1 MSFHTIV
8 AQSIFC
14 VLTISFWQESG
25 ATKIW
30 IVCLLKDS
38 KARYL
43 SAESCN
49 LIICRCSP
57 HHMQEVS
64 ATVSQDIDLFWYGQ
78 CGPFMTTTEQ
88 FL

>member
-8 AQSIFC
+8 DQSIFY
-14 VLTISFWQESG
+14 VLKISFWQESG

-43 SAESCN
+43 SAK
-49 LIICRCSP
+49 SP
-57 HHMQEVS
+57 QH
-64 ATVSQDIDLFWYGQ
+64 AT
-78 CGPFMTTTEQ
+78 
-88 FL
+88 